1 MPLILDR
8 KAGQMLVIT
17 IDPTADPQ
25 ECLRALQGG
34 GIEIAVKSISDHG
47 TKVRLMVTA
56 PRELLVLRDELTS
69 CKAGAEAHPLPQVTK

>member
-47 TKVRLMVTA
+47 TKVRLMIEA
-56 PRELLVLRDELTS
+56 PRDLLVLRNELVST
-69 CKAGAEAHPLPQVTK
+69 ENRHE